1 MTPAELTDR
10 ERTAACLVASGLT
23 TKQIAAAM
31 QISEQRVRILVSAV
45 AYKIGAD
52 ASRDERV
59 QVALWWAEHLRPA
72 A

>member
-23 TKQIAAAM
+23 TKQIAGAM
-31 QISEQRVRILVSAV
+31 DIGERRVRILISAV

-52 ASRDERV
+52 AGKDDRV
-59 QVALWWAEHLRPA
+59 LVALWWYEHLRPA